1 MGMTRMMFKNI
12 TADYRKESAIRRWY
26 YERFRP
32 VSLSEKHADT
42 ESDVALIVDV
52 NGEHLRLVGGKIVE
66 TCDMESEMSLFCRI
80 NPDAYFRRHVVAPAF
95 VLGII
100 NIVVRGVAREHCSR
114 LDSEIRDKTS
124 VVYEV
129 YGA

>member
-52 NGEHLRLVGGKIVE
+52 GGEHL
-66 TCDMESEMSLFCRI
+66 
-80 NPDAYFRRHVVAPAF
+80 
-95 VLGII
+95 
-100 NIVVRGVAREHCSR
+100 
-114 LDSEIRDKTS
+114 
-124 VVYEV
+124 
-129 YGA
+129 